1 MQCKIVKFTL
11 QPLVENAIFHGI
23 VPTGRY
29 GNIVLSGREENNRL
43 SLIVED
49 DGAGMSQSAF
59 TAFYQQG
66 AASHKDSLSS
76 MGIKNVDSRLKM
88 VYGPKF
94 GLTFESREGYY
105 TRVTI
110 HIPKEE

>member
-1 MQCKIVKFTL
+1 
-11 QPLVENAIFHGI
+11 
-23 VPTGRY
+23 
-29 GNIVLSGREENNRL
+29 
-43 SLIVED
+43 
-49 DGAGMSQSAF
+49 
-59 TAFYQQG
+59 
-66 AASHKDSLSS
+66 

-94 GLTFESREGYY
+94 GLTFESQEGYY